1 MSISIKKDEAASL
14 VRVAAAAAERGVFD
28 ADWFSKVERLSQLCE
43 AGVSKTHIAFLG
55 TAMIAKAV
63 RVDVDLFAIKPRH
76 AGDNPKSFSARTLC
90 HGVLVPLA
98 ADLGISIGVTGRE
111 PLNNQPYFRMTRLG
125 DDTPVH
131 SGGRAAFDYTVQLVE
146 ELQALSAKEE
156 ARAALAAFIAE
167 RRRYQPR
174 YVVPEG
180 DATISPEALSGV
192 VRAFVSDG
200 SENGRRAQ
208 AVVAGLMDG
217 FAGPERVESGRIND
231 PSRRHPGDVC
241 VRAVDGARAW
251 EKAFEVRDKPVTLS
265 DVQIFGNKCAAMG
278 VHEAAVVAVADG
290 QAPLDNARL
299 SEWSAE
305 RGIGITVF
313 ASWESIVDQALFWA
327 SDPKPV
333 AARRAVEHIHERLIA
348 VEASPK
354 AVELWVRLTGRQ
366 GIGA

>member
-1 MSISIKKDEAASL
+1 MFNAH
-14 VRVAAAAAERGVFD
+14 
-28 ADWFSKVERLSQLCE
+28 WFSKVERVSQLCE

-63 RVDVDLFAIKPRH
+63 RVDVDLFAINPRY
-76 AGDNPKSFSARTLC
+76 AGNNPKSFSARTLC

-111 PLNNQPYFRMTRLG
+111 PLNNQPNFRITRLG

-146 ELQALSAKEE
+146 ELQALSAEE
-156 ARAALAAFIAE
+156 EVRAALEAFIAE

-180 DATISPEALSGV
+180 DVTITPEALSDAVQALV
-192 VRAFVSDG
+192 VDG

-208 AVVAGLMDG
+208 AVVAGRMDG
-217 FAGPERVESGRIND
+217 FAGPERMECGRIND
-231 PSRRHPGDVC
+231 PSR
-241 VRAVDGARAW
+241 
-251 EKAFEVRDKPVTLS
+251 
-265 DVQIFGNKCAAMG
+265 AAMG
-278 VHEAAVVAVADG
+278 VHEVAVVAVADG
-290 QAPLDNARL
+290 QVPLDNAKL

-313 ASWESIVDQALFWA
+313 ANWDGQRCFGRSTPSPW
-327 SDPKPV
+327 
-333 AARRAVEHIHERLIA
+333 RRAGLSSTFMSA
-348 VEASPK
+348 
-354 AVELWVRLTGRQ
+354 
-366 GIGA
+366 

>member
-1 MSISIKKDEAASL
+1 
-14 VRVAAAAAERGVFD
+14 
-28 ADWFSKVERLSQLCE
+28 
-43 AGVSKTHIAFLG
+43 
-55 TAMIAKAV
+55 MIAKAV
-63 RVDVDLFAIKPRH
+63 RLDVDLFAIKPRH
-76 AGDNPKSFSARTLC
+76 AGDNPRAFSARTLC

-131 SGGRAAFDYTVQLVE
+131 PGGRAAFDYTVQLVE
-146 ELQALSAKEE
+146 ELQALSAKDE

-180 DATISPEALSGV
+180 EATITVEALSDV

-231 PSRRHPGDVC
+231 PSRRYPGDVC
-241 VRAVDGARAW
+241 VRAGDGTEAW
-251 EKAFEVRDKPVTLS
+251 EKAFEVSVRPGTL
-265 DVQIFGNKCAAMG
+265 
-278 VHEAAVVAVADG
+278 
-290 QAPLDNARL
+290 
-299 SEWSAE
+299 
-305 RGIGITVF
+305 
-313 ASWESIVDQALFWA
+313 
-327 SDPKPV
+327 
-333 AARRAVEHIHERLIA
+333 
-348 VEASPK
+348 
-354 AVELWVRLTGRQ
+354 
-366 GIGA
+366 